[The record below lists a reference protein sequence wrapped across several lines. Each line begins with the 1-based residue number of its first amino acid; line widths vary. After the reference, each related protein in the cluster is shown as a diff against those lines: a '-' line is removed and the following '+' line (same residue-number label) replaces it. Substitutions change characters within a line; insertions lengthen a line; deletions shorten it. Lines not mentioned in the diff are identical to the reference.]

1 MVMVS
6 EETVQTAVVVETT
19 VGVSPDV
26 AVGDSVKV
34 EADHNRSASEL
45 KVMLF
50 DAVLAMVTVWVATAS
65 AYCVSPA
72 LVAVTT
78 HVVAAFPAAVSAVP
92 EIVQFPVTPY
102 ETKPVLEPPDV
113 ASVIVAP

>member
-6 EETVQTAVVVETT
+6 EETVHTPVVVE
-19 VGVSPDV
+19 VSAGVSPDV
-26 AVGDSVKV
+26 AVGDSVNV
-34 EADHNRSASEL
+34 DADHARSPSDPN
-45 KVMLF
+45 VMLF
-50 DAVLAMVTVWVATAS
+50 DAVLAIVTVWVATAS

-78 HVVAAFPAAVSAVP
+78 HVVAALPAAVRAVP
-92 EIVQFPVTPY
+92 EIVQFPVTLY